1 MTRCWLGWTSKVGG
15 HELLAALVA
24 VLLFAAPSAG
34 QGFGIYE
41 QGGCAMGRAGAAVAA
56 PCGDG
61 SAIFFNPAALVE
73 MDHDVVS
80 VGGTGIFTDGG
91 FRPDGGAGRSDLDN
105 RMVPVGHAYLALQR
119 GDYWAFGVGLYAP
132 YGLETKWPLDFEG
145 RFVGYDNALRTVYA
159 QPTVAWMPVHGISFG
174 AGLNLVWSE
183 VQLNRRLDLATT
195 PVPPTFPVPPGT
207 TFGDLGVPAGTDFA
221 DSRLE
226 GGSDGL
232 GVGGQLALLVDLD
245 TDLRLGV
252 RYLFETEVEYDGD
265 ADFQQI
271 PTGITLT
278 PDNPFGQ
285 PAGTPLD
292 AVLEGAGL
300 FAEGPLADRGVRTS
314 ITMPNH
320 LVVGLGWDVNERVV
334 LSADYQ
340 WTDWSDF
347 DRIVL
352 DFEGPEEEVL
362 AEDFENTSGVRVGA
376 DVELTPTWSV
386 RAGYFWNEAASPDE
400 TVTPI
405 LPEAERNSLT
415 AGIGWRSGPFV
426 VDAAYMYL
434 GQEDRRGRVRG
445 PAPGQAPTTALN
457 SGLYTFEGHLVGLTL
472 TLGL

>member
-1 MTRCWLGWTSKVGG
+1 MMSRWLD
-15 HELLAALVA
+15 LLASLV
-24 VLLFAAPSAG
+24 VLLLYAAPSAG

-73 MDHDVVS
+73 MDEAVVS
-80 VGGTGIFTDGG
+80 LGGTGIVTDGG
-91 FRPDGGAGRSDLDN
+91 FRPDGGARSELDN
-105 RMVPVGHAYLALQR
+105 RMIPVGHAYAAFQH
-119 GDYWAFGVGLYAP
+119 GEYWAFGMGLYAP
-132 YGLETKWPLDFEG
+132 YGLETSWPLDFEG

-159 QPTVAWMPVHGISFG
+159 QPTVAWMPVRGISFG

-195 PVPPTFPVPPGT
+195 PVPQSFPVAPGT
-207 TFGDLGVPAGTDFA
+207 TFGDLGVPAGTDVA
-221 DSRLE
+221 DSKLE
-226 GGSDGL
+226 GDADGV

-245 TDLRLGV
+245 TNLRLGV
-252 RYLFETEVEYDGD
+252 RYLFETEVDYEGD
-265 ADFQQI
+265 ADFEQV
-271 PTGITLT
+271 PTGITLG

-300 FAEGPLADRGVRTS
+300 FDEGPLADRGVRTS
-314 ITMPNH
+314 VTLPNH
-320 LVVGLGWDVNERVV
+320 LVVGLGWDVSERVV

-362 AEDFENTSGVRVGA
+362 VENFENTSGVRLGA
-376 DVELTPTWSV
+376 DVALTPAWSV
-386 RAGYFWNEAASPDE
+386 RAGYVWNEAASPDE

-415 AGIGWRSGPFV
+415 AGLGWRSGPFV
-426 VDAAYMYL
+426 IDAAYMYL
-434 GQEDRRGRVRG
+434 GQQDRRGRVRN
-445 PAPGQAPTTALN
+445 PAPGEVPTTSLN
-457 SGLYTFEGHLVGLTL
+457 SGTYGFEGHLIGL
-472 TLGL
+472 TLGLGL